1 MFYRCRPTP
10 AQPAARRSPA
20 RARTFT
26 AGTLPHPAGRH
37 SSKALLRLLDP
48 ARVAEPA
55 LSEEETEILRI
66 RIISS
71 ERHLSRPHPRRRLLV
86 WASAVTVTGGRGRGG
101 YRPGGQACPGFCI
114 RGHSGGSG
122 AGGCPGRSRDRHSS
136 AVGAGGGAGPNSRQW
151 QDEAPQVRD
160 VALFPRIDGDPS
172 EGVPQSYGTWQQPGG
187 SPRQVQT
194 ANGTSTTVGFPSS
207 DRPDSPRAPR
217 PESMKQWVLSQR
229 DGTGAGAF
237 LNRLNERSLGTVLTP
252 QQSAGI
258 LRALASFGGVEYHRG
273 VQDRPDVRGWFSPSS
288 PISGASAEEA
298 GRHLRPGYR
307 ETPPLRGDAD
317 RGCRRSERAGPL
329 GYRVHHPPEQRLLK
343 LTGAQWPEHPLPC
356 GTAWLTVYDGRRASV
371 QLSPGGG
378 TKK

>member
-1 MFYRCRPTP
+1 M
-10 AQPAARRSPA
+10 
-20 RARTFT
+20 
-26 AGTLPHPAGRH
+26 
-37 SSKALLRLLDP
+37 
-48 ARVAEPA
+48 
-55 LSEEETEILRI
+55 LRI

-86 WASAVTVTGGRGRGG
+86 WASAVTVTVAVAVAVAGIGLVGRPAQDSAHAATPAALQLENAQGVPAADTLQQLARAAEQG
-101 YRPGGQACPGFCI
+101 PTP
-114 RGHSGGSG
+114 GSG
-122 AGGCPGRSRDRHSS
+122 RVKHFRHETWS
-136 AVGAGGGAGPNSRQW
+136 
-151 QDEAPQVRD
+151 
-160 VALFPRIDGDPS
+160 LFPRIDGGPS
-172 EGVPQSYGTWQQPGG
+172 EAVPQSYGTWQQPGG
-187 SPRQVQT
+187 STRQVQT
-194 ANGTSTTVGFPSS
+194 SNGTSTTVGFPSS

-217 PESMKQWVLSQR
+217 PESMKQWVLSR
-229 DGTGAGAF
+229 GNGTGAGVF

-252 QQSAGI
+252 RQSAGI

-288 PISGASAEEA
+288 PISGASVEEA